1 MTTCYNDFY
10 YNFDLGR
17 FKPTTTLSVKLVDAS
32 YTPDITHD
40 ISDITGEIL
49 TATGVLTFAEFGTN
63 GMSWILDT
71 LKDRAENY
79 KDAHPEKVEQGA
91 SLEDVKYYVVYSGGL
106 GCLMF
111 CEEVTNGNH

>member
-1 MTTCYNDFY
+1 MTLCYSDFY

-17 FKPTTTLSVKLVDAS
+17 FKPTTLLSVKLVDAS
-32 YTPDITHD
+32 YSPDPSHD
-40 ISDITGEIL
+40 VGDVTGEIL
-49 TATGVLTFAEFGTN
+49 TATGVLTWAEYAAN

-71 LKDRAENY
+71 LKDRAAVY
-79 KDAHPEKVEQGA
+79 KEAHPDRVEEGT

-111 CEEVTNGNH
+111 CEEINNIQS